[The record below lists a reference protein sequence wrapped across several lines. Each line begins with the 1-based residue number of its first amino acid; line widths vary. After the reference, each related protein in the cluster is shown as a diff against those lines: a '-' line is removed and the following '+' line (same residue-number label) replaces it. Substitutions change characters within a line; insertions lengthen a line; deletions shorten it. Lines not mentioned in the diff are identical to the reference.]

1 MDSYYTA
8 RRFLDIK
15 NVQRINNAKVG
26 DSVTLTYITNN
37 GLIYKKSVLKSDATF
52 YSYSVKTFIDFVD
65 DY

>member
-1 MDSYYTA
+1 MYSTA
-8 RRFLDIK
+8 QFFLDIK
-15 NVQRINNAKVG
+15 NIKKIKKANTGERVRI
-26 DSVTLTYITNN
+26 TYITNN